1 MEENIPVYYVTLK
14 PVTEDGKEADG
25 THNIAYVE
33 DPAVEEFGIYLE
45 KQDNRIV
52 AEEKV
57 QDAILEYLKG
67 CGQEL
72 PSHWKEVS
80 EEEYLQAKEV
90 QLTTDPTTRES
101 FNDVS
106 KGDGTGQWLV
116 RYVYDGPKD
125 SKNRSFCA
133 RILALDRIYTE
144 EEIKNGLS
152 NPEFGNYSIWDYK
165 GSYGCR
171 HRWKRQIYFEDYED
185 KEVRKVGFVPKVTSG
200 LDDKEATT
208 LNAYLSKDEKM
219 QVVAP
224 LLIPDKDVYRNDS
237 LGQYNM
243 RFSSATI
250 SELRDKANT
259 SKLFNKKDLFKDT
272 HQGGV
277 APAYVIKEWL
287 IEDENDPA
295 YTEYGF
301 KAERVPVGTW
311 MVHSQITDK
320 GYWEREIKG
329 NGKHSYSIEALI
341 NMSVI
346 EMSNQI
352 NKDKMTEEQIVLP
365 DGEHLIDGKIY
376 IVEGGKVTATKEV
389 TDQQEDVVEDVA
401 EKKAKEDGAE
411 EMKSDKPKEDE
422 KPKEEMSEDK
432 KEEPKEEMKSED
444 KPKEEMSYE
453 EKPKEEMAEDEKPED
468 AEGENSEKSEIESLR
483 KEITE
488 LKDMIAEMKASEV
501 EKDEPVEVQMKKQP
515 YWKGVS
521 SALDQ
526 LGKNN
531 KNR

>member
-1 MEENIPVYYVTLK
+1 MEENLPVYYVTLK
-14 PVTEDGKEADG
+14 PVTEEGKEAEG
-25 THNIAYVE
+25 THNIAYVD
-33 DPAVEEFGIYLE
+33 DPAVEEFGIYLQ

-57 QDAILEYLKG
+57 QDAIVQYVKG
-67 CGQEL
+67 CGLEL

-90 QLTTDPTTRES
+90 KMAFCPEDAES

-106 KGDGTGQWLV
+106 KGNGTGQWLV
-116 RYVYDGPKD
+116 RYKYDGPQD

-133 RILALDRIYTE
+133 RILTLDRIYTE

-185 KEVRKVGFVPKVTSG
+185 NEVRKVGFVPRVTAG

-208 LNAYLSKDEKM
+208 LNAFLSKDEKM

-224 LLIPDKDVYRNDS
+224 LLIPDKDVYRNDK
-237 LGQYNM
+237 LGRYNM
-243 RFSSATI
+243 RFSAATI
-250 SELRDKANT
+250 SELRDKANN
-259 SKLFNKKDLFKDT
+259 SKLFDKKDVFKDT
-272 HQGGV
+272 HEGGA
-277 APAYVIKEWL
+277 APAHVLNEWQ

-295 YTEYGF
+295 YVQYGF
-301 KAERVPVGTW
+301 KAERVPIGTW

-320 GYWEREIKG
+320 KYWEEEIKG
-329 NGKHSYSIEALI
+329 KGKHSYSIEALI

-389 TDQQEDVVEDVA
+389 TEQQEEVVEEVI
-401 EKKAKEDGAE
+401 EKKAEKDGAE
-411 EMKSDKPKEDE
+411 EMKSDKPKE
-422 KPKEEMSEDK
+422 EMSEEK
-432 KEEPKEEMKSED
+432 KKEPKEEMAEHSKKED
-444 KPKEEMSYE
+444 KPKEEMQSE
-453 EKPKEEMAEDEKPED
+453 ESKEVEEPEGD
-468 AEGENSEKSEIESLR
+468 NSEESKIETLR

-501 EKDEPVEVQMKKQP
+501 EEDKPVEVQMKKQP
-515 YWKGVS
+515 FWRQMSGAIDELS
-521 SALDQ
+521 
-526 LGKNN
+526 KNQ
-531 KNR
+531 KRR